1 MNGMN
6 VWIPCNVSLPKYD
19 GDYLTCNIEGE
30 IAITT
35 WYDGLDDDAYGWED
49 YGDGLESDGVIHFK
63 GNVPAKYRI
72 VAWMP
77 LPEPYKVAEKIPYD
91 WIQNYSQS
99 LSAGSEGQF
108 EILYM
113 LQMWDKEQEEQNG

>member
-1 MNGMN
+1 M
-6 VWIPCNVSLPKYD
+6 PKYD

-35 WYDGLDDDAYGWED
+35 WYNGVDDDAYGWED

-63 GNVPAKYRI
+63 DNVPVKCRV

-77 LPEPYKVAEKIPYD
+77 LPEPHKVAEKIPYD
-91 WIQNYSQS
+91 WIQSYSQS
-99 LSAGSEGQF
+99 LKSGSEGQF

-113 LQMWDKEQEEQNG
+113 LQMWDKEQEEQNEE